1 MYHWNYPAHPEINF
15 WMRKLI
21 AIMLVHKECI
31 LFAYLALLIKALQ
44 EIQEFLLESTQT
56 VTKCLICL
64 S

>member
-1 MYHWNYPAHPEINF
+1 
-15 WMRKLI
+15 
-21 AIMLVHKECI
+21 MLVHKECI